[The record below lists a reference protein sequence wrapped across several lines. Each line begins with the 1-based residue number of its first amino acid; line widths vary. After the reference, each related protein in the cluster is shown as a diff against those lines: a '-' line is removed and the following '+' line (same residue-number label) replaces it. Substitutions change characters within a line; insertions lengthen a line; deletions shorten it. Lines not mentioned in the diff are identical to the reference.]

1 MKLNESLTKL
11 ATIVDDTDLIVSVS
25 VKSEVN
31 QETTFELELF
41 STKSGFISIRLQI
54 SIDKSILTK
63 KLDSINGPVIPNTE
77 NTDIIEFINRRN
89 VDILP
94 YLKEYNNL
102 ETNYDKLAEL
112 YYNSRG
118 SIIGNRFGF

>member
-1 MKLNESLTKL
+1 MKLNETLTKL
-11 ATIVDDTDLIVSVS
+11 ATIVADTDLIVTVS

-31 QETTFELELF
+31 QETTFELELH
-41 STKSGFISIRLQI
+41 SNKSGFISIRLLI
-54 SIDKSILTK
+54 SIDKSILAK

>member
-1 MKLNESLTKL
+1 MKLNETLTKL

-41 STKSGFISIRLQI
+41 STKSGFISIQLQI
-54 SIDKSILTK
+54 SIDKSILAK
-63 KLDSINGPVIPNTE
+63 KLDSFNGAVIPNTE
-77 NTDIIEFINRRN
+77 NTDIIEFITRRN

-118 SIIGNRFGF
+118 SIIGKRFGF

>member
-1 MKLNESLTKL
+1 MKLNETLTKL
-11 ATIVDDTDLIVSVS
+11 ATIVDDTDLIVTVS

-31 QETTFELELF
+31 QETTFELELH
-41 STKSGFISIRLQI
+41 SNKSGFIIIRLQI
-54 SIDKSILTK
+54 SIDKSILSK
-63 KLDSINGPVIPNTE
+63 KLDSINGAVIPITE
-77 NTDIIEFINRRN
+77 NTDIIEFITRRN
-89 VDILP
+89 VDLLP

-118 SIIGNRFGF
+118 SIIGKRFGF

>member
-1 MKLNESLTKL
+1 MKLNETLTKL
-11 ATIVDDTDLIVSVS
+11 ATIVADTDLIVTVS

-31 QETTFELELF
+31 QETTFELELH
-41 STKSGFISIRLQI
+41 SNKSGFISIRLQI

-63 KLDSINGPVIPNTE
+63 KLDSINGAVIPKTE
-77 NTDIIEFINRRN
+77 NIDVLEFISRRN
-89 VDILP
+89 IDILP

-118 SIIGNRFGF
+118 SIIGKRFGF

>member
-1 MKLNESLTKL
+1 MKLNETLTKL

-31 QETTFELELF
+31 QETTFELELL
-41 STKSGFISIRLQI
+41 STKSGFISLRLQI
-54 SIDKSILTK
+54 SIDKSILAK
-63 KLDSINGPVIPNTE
+63 KLDTINGAVIPNTE
-77 NTDIIEFINRRN
+77 NTDIIEFITRRN

-102 ETNYDKLAEL
+102 ETNHDKLAEL

>member
-1 MKLNESLTKL
+1 MKLNETLTKL
-11 ATIVDDTDLIVSVS
+11 ATIVDDTDLIVTVS

-41 STKSGFISIRLQI
+41 STKSGFISIQLQI
-54 SIDKSILTK
+54 SIDKSILSK
-63 KLDSINGPVIPNTE
+63 KLDSINGAVIPNTE
-77 NTDIIEFINRRN
+77 NTDIIEFITRRN

-118 SIIGNRFGF
+118 SIIGKRFGF

>member
-1 MKLNESLTKL
+1 MKLNETLTKL

-63 KLDSINGPVIPNTE
+63 KLDSINGAVIPNTE
-77 NTDIIEFINRRN
+77 NTDIIEFITRRN

>member
-1 MKLNESLTKL
+1 MKLNETLTKL

-31 QETTFELELF
+31 QETTFELELH
-41 STKSGFISIRLQI
+41 SNKSGFISIRLQI
-54 SIDKSILTK
+54 SIDKSILAK
-63 KLDSINGPVIPNTE
+63 KLDSINGAVIPNTE

>member
-1 MKLNESLTKL
+1 MKLNETLTKL
-11 ATIVDDTDLIVSVS
+11 ASIVDDTDLIVSVS

-63 KLDSINGPVIPNTE
+63 KLDSINGAVIPNTE
-77 NTDIIEFINRRN
+77 NTDIIEFITRRN

>member
-1 MKLNESLTKL
+1 MKLNETLTKL

-31 QETTFELELF
+31 QETTFELELL
-41 STKSGFISIRLQI
+41 STKSGFISLRLQI
-54 SIDKSILTK
+54 SIDKSILAK
-63 KLDSINGPVIPNTE
+63 KLDTINGAVIPNTE
-77 NTDIIEFINRRN
+77 NTDIIEFITRRN